1 MKKFSKF
8 IGSSIA
14 IVAVL
19 AFSASTTQAQPNL
32 LVDGSFESGTF
43 TANPITLPTV
53 NQGWANNFGGAT
65 PSQSSAYA
73 ENGSYSLLTYNAV
86 GNTWNPV
93 GTYQIVSG
101 GVTVGQQYTLSVYA
115 MAPVALTTTYATP
128 IDVQL
133 QFFDASL
140 ANITTTETG
149 WSALGAVG
157 SWKQYSVTATA
168 PAGAVY
174 AAPYL
179 MFMESGNQ
187 TAQDN
192 VYFDN
197 ATLTV
202 PEPSTLAL
210 LSLGLAVPFFIR
222 RKS

>member
-1 MKKFSKF
+1 MLNK
-8 IGSSIA
+8 IIGGSSIA
-14 IVAVL
+14 IAAVL
-19 AFSASTTQAQPNL
+19 AFSASTTQAANL

-43 TANPITLPTV
+43 TGNPITLATV

-86 GNTWNPV
+86 GNVWNPV

-101 GVTVGQQYTLSVYA
+101 GVTVGQQYILSVYA
-115 MAPVALTTTYATP
+115 MAPVALTGTYATP

-133 QFFDASL
+133 QFFNASL

-149 WSALGAVG
+149 WSTLGALG

-179 MFMESGNQ
+179 MFMDNGQ

-197 ATLTV
+197 AVLTV

-210 LSLGLAVPFFIR
+210 LSLGLAVPFYFIR
-222 RKS
+222 RRNS